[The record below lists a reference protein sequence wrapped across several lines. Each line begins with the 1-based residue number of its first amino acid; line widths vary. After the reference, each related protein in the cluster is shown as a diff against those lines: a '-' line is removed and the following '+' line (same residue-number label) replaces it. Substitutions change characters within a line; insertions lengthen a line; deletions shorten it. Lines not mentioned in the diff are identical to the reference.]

1 MFPQSKKTLKVN
13 GSLLDL
19 ETPLVMGVINITP
32 DSFFPNS
39 RYSNDISIIETVI
52 KMLDQGADIIDIGG
66 HSTRPGADNVDIQQ
80 ELDRVLPV
88 IKLIK
93 KEMPQSI
100 LSIDTYRSEVAKV
113 VVSEGASIINDIS
126 GGQLDPEMF
135 RVIGGLGVPYIL
147 GHMKGNFETMMKETD
162 YDDLLGD
169 ITDFFAISI
178 DHLKEFGVNDIVVDP
193 GFGFS
198 KTLDQNYELLKNL
211 GYFINLGM
219 PVMAGIS
226 RKSMI
231 YKYLG
236 TTSEEALNGTTVLN
250 TIALINGASILRV
263 HDIREAKEAIKLYKK
278 IYS

>member
-1 MFPQSKKTLKVN
+1 
-13 GSLLDL
+13 
-19 ETPLVMGVINITP
+19 MGVINITP
-32 DSFFPNS
+32 DSFFSDS
-39 RYSNDISIIETVI
+39 RYSNDNSLIETVI
-52 KMLDQGADIIDIGG
+52 KMLDQGAAIIDIGG
-66 HSTRPGADNVDIQQ
+66 HSTRPSADNVDIQQ

-113 VVSEGASIINDIS
+113 AVCEGASIINDIS

-147 GHMKGNFETMMKETD
+147 GHMKGNFATMMTETH

-169 ITDFFAISI
+169 ITDFFASSI

-219 PVMAGIS
+219 PVMA
-226 RKSMI
+226 
-231 YKYLG
+231 
-236 TTSEEALNGTTVLN
+236 A
-250 TIALINGASILRV
+250 AW
-263 HDIREAKEAIKLYKK
+263 
-278 IYS
+278 